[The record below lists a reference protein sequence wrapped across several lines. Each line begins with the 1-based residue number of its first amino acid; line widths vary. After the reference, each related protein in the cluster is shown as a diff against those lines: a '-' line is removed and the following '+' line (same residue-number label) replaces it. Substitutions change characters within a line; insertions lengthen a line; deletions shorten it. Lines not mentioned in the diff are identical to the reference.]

1 MRPFPALPALAMLV
15 ISCGSGDSAPKAS
28 LDPEAT
34 AILATDTPETLNYHA
49 DLQVDLTQMTQTTTG
64 LYFQDLLPGSGDSVV
79 AGRTAVVHY
88 TGWLP
93 DGTQFD
99 SSVGGSPFSFRVGGG
114 NVIQG
119 WDQGL
124 IGMRAGGKRKL
135 VIPSHL
141 GYGPEGI
148 GPIPSNATLVF
159 DVELLE
165 IR

>member
-1 MRPFPALPALAMLV
+1 MRAHPAFPTLALVVLAC
-15 ISCGSGDSAPKAS
+15 SPGDAAPEAR
-28 LDPEAT
+28 LDPVAT

-49 DLQVDLTQMTQTTTG
+49 DLKVDLTQMTQTATG
-64 LYFQDLLPGSGDSVV
+64 LYFQDLVAGTGDSVV
-79 AGRTAVVHY
+79 AGRTVVVHY
-88 TGWLP
+88 SGWLP
-93 DGTQFD
+93 DGTPFD

-119 WDQGL
+119 WDEGL
-124 IGMRAGGKRKL
+124 VGMRAGGKRKL

>member
-1 MRPFPALPALAMLV
+1 MRAHTALPILALVVLA
-15 ISCGSGDSAPKAS
+15 CGPADSTPEAR
-28 LDPEAT
+28 LDPVAT
-34 AILATDTPETLNYHA
+34 AILATDTPETLNYA
-49 DLQVDLTQMTQTTTG
+49 PDLQVDLTQMTQSPTG
-64 LYFQDLLPGSGDSVV
+64 LYFQDLTPGTGDSVV
-79 AGRTAVVHY
+79 AGRTVEVHY

-119 WDQGL
+119 WDEGL
-124 IGMRAGGKRKL
+124 IGMRVGGKRKL

-148 GPIPSNATLVF
+148 GPIPPNATLVF
-159 DVELLE
+159 DVELLG

>member
-1 MRPFPALPALAMLV
+1 MRAHSALPALALAV
-15 ISCGSGDSAPKAS
+15 LACGSTDSAPHAG
-28 LDPEAT
+28 LDPVAT
-34 AILATDTPETLNYHA
+34 AILATDTPETLSYAA
-49 DLQVDLTQMTQTTTG
+49 DLQVDLTQMTQTPTG
-64 LYFQDLLPGSGDSVV
+64 LYFQDLVPGTGDSVV
-79 AGRTAVVHY
+79 TGRTVTVHY

-119 WDQGL
+119 WDEGL

>member
-1 MRPFPALPALAMLV
+1 MMMA
-15 ISCGSGDSAPKAS
+15 CGPGDAAPKAG
-28 LDPEAT
+28 LDPVAT

-49 DLQVDLTQMTQTTTG
+49 DLKVDLTQMTQTATG
-64 LYFQDLLPGSGDSVV
+64 LYFQDLVTGTGDSVT

-99 SSVGGSPFSFRVGGG
+99 SSVGGSPFSFRVGAG

-119 WDQGL
+119 WDEGVL
-124 IGMRAGGKRKL
+124 GMRPGGKRKL